1 MNDKCNNNQ
10 IETICYKD
18 KLYRHFI
25 KFPYSGFLL
34 MRFFNNISNSNQNI
48 TIGLRSV
55 FYKYN
60 LKVKSDVFM
69 SLKD

>member
-1 MNDKCNNNQ
+1 MNYKCNNNQ

-18 KLYRHFI
+18 NLFRHFI

-34 MRFFNNISNSNQNI
+34 MRFFNNISNSDQNI
-48 TIGLRSV
+48 SMYLRSV

-60 LKVKSDVFM
+60 LKVESEVFKR
-69 SLKD
+69 LKV

>member
-1 MNDKCNNNQ
+1 MNYKCNNNQ

-18 KLYRHFI
+18 KLFRHFI

-34 MRFFNNISNSNQNI
+34 MRFFNNISNSDQNI
-48 TIGLRSV
+48 SMYLRSV

-60 LKVKSDVFM
+60 LKVESDVFM

>member
-10 IETICYKD
+10 IETICLYN
-18 KLYRHFI
+18 KLFRHFI

-34 MRFFNNISNSNQNI
+34 MRFFNNISNSDQNI
-48 TIGLRSV
+48 SMYLRSV

-60 LKVKSDVFM
+60 LKVESEVFKR
-69 SLKD
+69 LKV